1 MNILYRILISLGLLT
16 LHYVGFLLPLTE
28 IFVIYILLFNPR
40 WCREFLNDLAAKKP
54 LKRQSE

>member
-1 MNILYRILISLGLLT
+1 MSILSRVLICLGIVA

-40 WCREFLNDLAAKKP
+40 WFRDFLNDLAAEKANKKA
-54 LKRQSE
+54 E